1 MPDRPPC
8 ELVISGDAWEAAVP
22 KLLASPDQFAVG
34 VCRRN
39 RHAGADELLVD
50 SLETTDRF
58 PTGAT
63 RPPLFDWVVLGAP
76 ADDRDHLA
84 GWLDRLHPRKT
95 QLLAVT
101 QIGLGERRTAWNGS
115 VVENGQV
122 RPLDALRIVGSGM
135 LRADRAKPDARFELS
150 AADQQRWSRTRG
162 ALGDATWRKLA
173 AARVLLIGA
182 GRTGSALAF
191 HLAALGVRGLT
202 LVDPDRLN
210 LENLD
215 AEFCVTPRDVGRA
228 KTEALQRRLHAF
240 RPDCAIASLA
250 CSATHELIAARA
262 AGADLI
268 VTCVDQDT
276 PRLAAARL
284 ARRFLRVHL
293 DIGTG
298 ITDGQTPGQPVLAGD
313 VRLLLPRLGCV
324 CCVGG
329 LLNADE
335 ARYELRAPPGALPRQ
350 PPQPWRQQRAGSLI
364 TLNSLT
370 VATAVQLWLDL
381 LAGRLRSSYWHR
393 LHWEPGRG
401 LHTDAAPVGAA
412 PDCPLCGERGG

>member
-22 KLLASPDQFAVG
+22 NLLANPGRLAVG

-50 SLETTDRF
+50 SLETVDRF
-58 PTGAT
+58 PTGEA
-63 RPPLFDWVVLGAP
+63 RPPLSDWVVLGAP
-76 ADDRDHLA
+76 ADDGDDLP

-101 QIGLGERRTAWNGS
+101 QVGLGERRAAWTGS
-115 VVENGQV
+115 VIENGQV
-122 RPLDALRIVGSGM
+122 RPLDAIRVVGPGM
-135 LRADRAKPDARFELS
+135 LRADRSPPKERSELS

-240 RPDCAIASLA
+240 RPDGAIASLPY
-250 CSATHELIAARA
+250 SATPESLAARA

-268 VTCVDQDT
+268 ATCVDQDT
-276 PRLAAARL
+276 PRLVAARL

-293 DIGTG
+293 DVGTG
-298 ITDGQTPGQPVLAGD
+298 ITAEAPAGPPLLAGD
-313 VRLLLPRLGCV
+313 ARLLLPRRGCV

-329 LLNADE
+329 LRNAAD
-335 ARYELRAPPGALPRQ
+335 ARYELRAPPGALPRR
-350 PPQPWRQQRAGSLI
+350 PPQPWHQQRAGSLI
-364 TLNSLT
+364 TLNSLA
-370 VATAVQLWLDL
+370 VATAVQL
-381 LAGRLRSSYWHR
+381 
-393 LHWEPGRG
+393 
-401 LHTDAAPVGAA
+401 
-412 PDCPLCGERGG
+412 